1 MHGAGWQWPRDSAG
15 TVYMCQSTGRGRRP
29 RLKAAGPPRCPWCS
43 VVGSGS
49 HRHDDHPGRNRDPR
63 AVPASANCTIVCA
76 ALYLTGCVAAVLV
89 VRRSAL
95 FTAVVQPPLILFI
108 AVPTAYYLFHRAEI
122 AGVKDV
128 LINCG
133 YPLIQRF
140 PLMLIT
146 SLLVL
151 LIGLA
156 RWYLSSTDH
165 LGEAIPGAAGPSLW
179 IARQVNTLL
188 GRSTNTDGDESF
200 RPSRTHA
207 ARRQAAP
214 PRSAG
219 EGRPR
224 RTTASRSR
232 HTRPPMDDPVGPVPT
247 PRGRYIDYA
256 RDHGERTGPP
266 PPSRRRRE
274 RRDPGRRATQRQRD
288 VGADGPACPA
298 PATEPIRGFLRP
310 LRIGIIRP
318 AVTTEHAPPVVQCP
332 LSRRRERR
340 PEQEVPPLAEML
352 RTRRAITSF

>member
-1 MHGAGWQWPRDSAG
+1 MHGAGWQSPGGLSRYGLHVSEQRARSTAAAECRPDVPGVPWWGAVLIATTTTLAG
-15 TVYMCQSTGRGRRP
+15 IAIDAS
-29 RLKAAGPPRCPWCS
+29 
-43 VVGSGS
+43 SGL
-49 HRHDDHPGRNRDPR
+49 RELTN
-63 AVPASANCTIVCA
+63 VCA
-76 ALYLTGCVAAVLV
+76 ALYLIGCVAAVLV

-95 FTAVVQPPLILFI
+95 FTAMVQPPLILFI

-156 RWYLSSTDH
+156 RWYLGSTDH

-188 GRSTNTDGDESF
+188 GRSTNSDGDGDGDEAL
-200 RPSRTHA
+200 RPSRKHTT
-207 ARRQAAP
+207 RREAGP

-219 EGRPR
+219 DGRPR
-224 RTTASRSR
+224 RTTSSRSR
-232 HTRPPMDDPVGPVPT
+232 QVRPPMDDPARPVPT

-256 RDHGERTGPP
+256 RDHGERPGPP

-274 RRDPGRRATQRQRD
+274 PRDPGKRATRHQRTWEPMD
-288 VGADGPACPA
+288 PPA
-298 PATEPIRGFLRP
+298 RP
-310 LRIGIIRP
+310 
-318 AVTTEHAPPVVQCP
+318 
-332 LSRRRERR
+332 RR
-340 PEQEVPPLAEML
+340 PSRYEDSYDPYEPESFDPPSPPSTHHPFSHVRYRGAGNGDQNNGNGDQNKKY
-352 RTRRAITSF
+352 RRPRNA